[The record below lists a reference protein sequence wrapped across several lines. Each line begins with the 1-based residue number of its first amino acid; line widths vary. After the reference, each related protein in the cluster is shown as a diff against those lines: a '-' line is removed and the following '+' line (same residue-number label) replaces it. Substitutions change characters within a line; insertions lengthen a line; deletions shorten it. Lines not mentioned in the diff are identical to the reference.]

1 MIGLVKKNLGTML
14 ETTNKKRSLKELEKI
29 NRLTKEEMGEFL
41 GGSERPTDRKRGITF
56 FGFISP
62 SPCQGDLP
70 Q

>member
-1 MIGLVKKNLGTML
+1 MQ
-14 ETTNKKRSLKELEKI
+14 EATNKKRSLKELEKI

-41 GGSERPTDRKRGITF
+41 GGTERPTDRKRRSSF
-56 FGFISP
+56 FGFFSP